1 MGFQLN
7 KADVDRHLKELGYR
21 NISEE
26 QLDEFVKDLKKL
38 IRYEEKQSR
47 LKGLIQIR
55 QNEARRKKEREKK
68 KDLSPERSS
77 SVSSGHFSSSE
88 IEEEQHRRQRQR
100 QQHRQQGQQQQRQHR
115 RRRSLS

>member
-1 MGFQLN
+1 MGFPLN

-26 QLDEFVKDLKKL
+26 QLDEFIKDLKKL

-77 SVSSGHFSSSE
+77 SESSGHFSSSE
-88 IEEEQHRRQRQR
+88 IEEEQHRRQRQ
-100 QQHRQQGQQQQRQHR
+100 QHRQQGQQRQHH

>member
-26 QLDEFVKDLKKL
+26 QLDEFIKDLKKL

-88 IEEEQHRRQRQR
+88 IEEEQDRRQR
-100 QQHRQQGQQQQRQHR
+100 QQHRQQGQQRQQQHR